1 MTGPLLGV
9 IADDLTGACDVAEA
23 ITRAGLSTI
32 VLLGVPTDD
41 ETADADCVVVALKSR
56 TTPPHEAV
64 AESTASAAWLLRHGA
79 GIIYQKYCSTFDS
92 TDEGN
97 IGPVSDALSGVVRE
111 ANRRAGGDSLLT
123 VGTPATPAVG
133 RTQYLGHL
141 FVDRQLLAE
150 SPLRDHP
157 LTPMRDSNL
166 VRVLGR
172 QTENRV
178 GLVDLVA
185 VRDGSAAVRA
195 ELAAHRTA
203 GTGHVLVDSV
213 TDADLDALA
222 DAVMP
227 AGGGSDGVHVFAG
240 AAGFAGAL
248 ARRLVANRERR
259 GAVAAGHRADQF
271 DGLPPVPRGRRL
283 IVSGSASA
291 RSREQA
297 AAFAGPTVT
306 FDPVRVAKGDT
317 RCEDLTA
324 LVEQAFAEVGT
335 GAVLVAPEGTSDADG
350 ATRVR
355 AVQSALG
362 TEASAHV
369 VESTLAAVACHA
381 IAGLG
386 ANHLIVAGGETSG
399 AVAGALGIRSLGI
412 GASAARGVPWMIA
425 HTSDGK
431 QVALLLKS
439 GNFGDADLF
448 ATAWE
453 VAP

>member
-32 VLLGVPTDD
+32 VLLGVPTAN

-56 TTPPHEAV
+56 TTPPLDAV
-64 AESTASAAWLLRHGA
+64 AESTASAAWLLQRGA

-111 ANRRAGGDSLLT
+111 AGRFVDGDSLLT

-141 FVDRQLLAE
+141 FVGRQLLHE

-172 QTENRV
+172 QTEKRV

-203 GTGHVLVDSV
+203 GTCHVLVDSV
-213 TDADLDALA
+213 TDADLDVLA

-227 AGGGSDGVHVFAG
+227 TGGGSDGVRVFAG
-240 AAGFAGAL
+240 AAGFVGAL
-248 ARRLVANRERR
+248 ARKLAANRDRG
-259 GAVAAGHRADQF
+259 GAVAPADHA
-271 DGLPPVPRGRRL
+271 DKVEGLPPVPSGRRL

-297 AAFAGPTVT
+297 AAFAGPVVT
-306 FDPVRVAKGDT
+306 FDPLLVAMGDT
-317 RCEDLTA
+317 RREDLFA
-324 LVEQAFAEVGT
+324 RLEQTFAEAGT
-335 GAVLVAPEGTSDADG
+335 GAVLVAPEGASDAHG
-350 ATRVR
+350 ADRVR

-362 TEASAHV
+362 TEASANV
-369 VESTLAAVACHA
+369 VESTLAAAACHA
-381 IAGLG
+381 VTGLG
-386 ANHLIVAGGETSG
+386 VSHLIVAGGETSG
-399 AVAGALGIRSLGI
+399 AVAGALGIRSLRI
-412 GASAARGVPWMIA
+412 GASAARGVPWMVA
-425 HTSDGK
+425 RTSDDK